1 VVNVDSLTR
10 RFEQVFERRQASV
23 LAEAIN
29 DAYSQLVK
37 TSDFNELKAIMARL
51 AIAQERTEARLEQL
65 ALSQDRLTA
74 AQERTEARL
83 ERLALAQERTDA
95 SLERLSLA
103 QERTEARLEQLAV
116 AQDRTDVSLERLSSA
131 QERTEAR
138 LEQLAVAQEN
148 TEKSLSKLALTVDN
162 LSRQLG
168 GLSRG
173 MGYALE
179 NESYRNLPAYLQA
192 NEGITLSERIIRT
205 EIDGVEINVL
215 VRGERNGRPIVV
227 VGESKLQMD
236 ERRDNQREAYRIF
249 DQLDRQAQVV
259 QQVYP
264 NHEVVRL
271 LITHYARPSF
281 VKLARERGVVVVQ
294 SFEW

>member
-1 VVNVDSLTR
+1 MVNVDSQTR

-51 AIAQERTEARLEQL
+51 AMAQERTEDRLTSLTVAQERTEARLEQL
-65 ALSQDRLTA
+65 AIAQD
-74 AQERTEARL
+74 
-83 ERLALAQERTDA
+83 RTDA

-103 QERTEARLEQLAV
+103 QERTEARLTSLAAAQERTEAQL
-116 AQDRTDVSLERLSSA
+116 TSLAAA

-138 LEQLAVAQEN
+138 LEQLAIAQEN
-148 TEKSLSKLALTVDN
+148 TEKSLSKLAETVDD

-179 NESYRNLPAYLQA
+179 NESYRNLPAYLQT
-192 NEGITLSERIIRT
+192 NEGIILGERIIRT

-215 VRGERNGRPIVV
+215 GRGERNGRPIVV
-227 VGESKLQMD
+227 VGESKLQLD
-236 ERRDNQREAYRIF
+236 ERRGNQREAYRIF
-249 DQLDRQAQVV
+249 DQLDKQAEAV
-259 QQVYP
+259 QQAYP
-264 NHEVVRL
+264 DHEVVRL
-271 LITHYARPSF
+271 LVTHYARPSV
-281 VKLARERGVVVVQ
+281 VKLARERGILVVQ

>member
-1 VVNVDSLTR
+1 MVNVDSLTR

-37 TSDFNELKAIMARL
+37 TSDFNELKAILARL
-51 AIAQERTEARLEQL
+51 AV
-65 ALSQDRLTA
+65 
-74 AQERTEARL
+74 
-83 ERLALAQERTDA
+83 AQERTDA
-95 SLERLSLA
+95 SLERLSKA
-103 QERTEARLEQLAV
+103 QERTEARLTNLAV
-116 AQDRTDVSLERLSSA
+116 AQERTDASLERLSKA

-138 LEQLAVAQEN
+138 LEQLAVAQERTEARLEQLAVAQER
-148 TEKSLSKLALTVDN
+148 TEKSLNKLAITVDD

-173 MGYALE
+173 MAYALE

-192 NEGITLSERIIRT
+192 NEGITLTERIIRT

-227 VGESKLQMD
+227 VGESKLQLD
-236 ERRDNQREAYRIF
+236 ERRGNQREAYRIF
-249 DQLDRQAQVV
+249 DQLDNQAQVV

-264 NHEVVRL
+264 DHEVVRL
-271 LITHYARPSF
+271 LVTHYARPSV
-281 VKLARERGVVVVQ
+281 VKLARERGVLVVQ

>member
-1 VVNVDSLTR
+1 MVNVDSLTR

-37 TSDFNELKAIMARL
+37 TSDFNELKAITARL
-51 AIAQERTEARLEQL
+51 AV
-65 ALSQDRLTA
+65 

-83 ERLALAQERTDA
+83 ERLTTAQERTDA

-103 QERTEARLEQLAV
+103 QERTEARLEQLAI
-116 AQDRTDVSLERLSSA
+116 
-131 QERTEAR
+131 
-138 LEQLAVAQEN
+138 AQEN
-148 TEKSLSKLALTVDN
+148 TEKSLSKLAVTVDD

-168 GLSRG
+168 GLSRW

-192 NEGITLSERIIRT
+192 NEGITLGERIIRT

-215 VRGERNGRPIVV
+215 GRGERNGRPIVV
-227 VGESKLQMD
+227 VGESKLQLD
-236 ERRDNQREAYRIF
+236 ERRGNQREAYRIF
-249 DQLDRQAQVV
+249 GQLDKQAQVV

-264 NHEVVRL
+264 DHEVVRL
-271 LITHYARPSF
+271 LVTHYARPSV
-281 VKLARERGVVVVQ
+281 VKLARERGVLVVQ